1 MSAPPNE
8 TYAML
13 AIPEKSGMMNKKELK
28 S

>member
-8 TYAML
+8 TCAKL
-13 AIPEKSGMMNKKELK
+13 AIPEKSGMMIKKELK

>member
-8 TYAML
+8 AYAKL